1 MTFPSFAAFPVCAIF
16 EYTHHSEVL
25 EGPGSLNVLKSL
37 LEVLELSVD
46 LGLGLLGALD
56 SLGLVGLD
64 GLDLAV
70 DVVLLDL
77 EGVELLLDVVDD
89 GGVLQDGAVV
99 GEVDLLG
106 LLGQDLD
113 LAARVIVA
121 LLEGLEGLG
130 GAATEAEFGAQV
142 GPVDLGGGA
151 ALDGGVSRCCWL
163 LGKSRTGA
171 GCAIPSNSGIRR
183 IALSRGRA
191 REEAVRTVTAIVS
204 AVWLVVSGD
213 GGMLLAVEG
222 LRLKR
227 AGLPGRNSRPTLL
240 PDPKAQLPARDLSI
254 GRYLTAYLDL
264 YLMLNKQ
271 WL

>member
-1 MTFPSFAAFPVCAIF
+1 MTFPSFAALQECAIS

-25 EGPGSLNVLKSL
+25 EGPGSLDVLQRLLKVLK
-37 LEVLELSVD
+37 LSID

-56 SLGLVGLD
+56 SLGLVGLN

-77 EGVELLLDVVDD
+77 EGGELLLDVVDD

-113 LAARVIVA
+113 LAARIIVA

-130 GAATEAEFGAQV
+130 GGATEAEFGAQV

-151 ALDGGVSRCCWL
+151 ALEW
-163 LGKSRTGA
+163 
-171 GCAIPSNSGIRR
+171 
-183 IALSRGRA
+183 
-191 REEAVRTVTAIVS
+191 
-204 AVWLVVSGD
+204 
-213 GGMLLAVEG
+213 
-222 LRLKR
+222 
-227 AGLPGRNSRPTLL
+227 
-240 PDPKAQLPARDLSI
+240 
-254 GRYLTAYLDL
+254 RY
-264 YLMLNKQ
+264 
-271 WL
+271 

>member
-1 MTFPSFAAFPVCAIF
+1 MTFPSFAASPSYTRSV
-16 EYTHHSEVL
+16 YTHHSEVL
-25 EGPGSLNVLKSL
+25 EGPGSLDVLKCRL
-37 LEVLELSVD
+37 KVLKLSID

-77 EGVELLLDVVDD
+77 ESVELLLKVVDD
-89 GGVLQDGAVV
+89 GGVFQDGAVV

-113 LAARVIVA
+113 LAARIVVA

-130 GAATEAEFGAQV
+130 GGATEAEFGAQV

-151 ALDGGVSRCCWL
+151 ALDGGVSRCRWL
-163 LGKSRTGA
+163 LGKSRTRA
-171 GCAIPSNSGIRR
+171 RCATPGTLGIERS
-183 IALSRGRA
+183 ALSRTRA
-191 REEAVRTVTAIVS
+191 LEGAVRTETAIVS

-213 GGMLLAVEG
+213 GGVILLLGTRSTV
-222 LRLKR
+222 K
-227 AGLPGRNSRPTLL
+227 S
-240 PDPKAQLPARDLSI
+240 PKAGWPGLQVVLS
-254 GRYLTAYLDL
+254 RC
-264 YLMLNKQ
+264 LNIT
-271 WL
+271 

>member
-1 MTFPSFAAFPVCAIF
+1 MIFPSSAIIRSSGKLND
-16 EYTHHSEVL
+16 THHSEVL

-37 LEVLELSVD
+37 LKVLKLSID
-46 LGLGLLGALD
+46 LGLGGLGALD
-56 SLGLVGLD
+56 GLSLVGLD

-77 EGVELLLDVVDD
+77 EGVELLLNVVDD

-113 LAARVIVA
+113 LAARIVVA

-130 GAATEAEFGAQV
+130 GGATEAEFGAQV

-151 ALDGGVSRCCWL
+151 ALEGGVSICFWL
-163 LGKSRTGA
+163 IGKSRTRS
-171 GCAIPSNSGIRR
+171 GCAVSGDTGIAKSAISRR
-183 IALSRGRA
+183 RALKG
-191 REEAVRTVTAIVS
+191 AVRTETAIVS

-213 GGMLLAVEG
+213 GGVVLAIEG
-222 LRLKR
+222 LRSAKR
-227 AGLPGRNSRPTLL
+227 ALV
-240 PDPKAQLPARDLSI
+240 PDAR
-254 GRYLTAYLDL
+254 
-264 YLMLNKQ
+264 
-271 WL
+271 